1 MSVQGYRNSERL
13 PVCVRVYVCM
23 SATFVARLV
32 AIKDEDGDTCL
43 VVFGWNARKRC
54 LPLWHRFFSILV
66 TRSSTLIHEFVA
78 WKYDL
83 VSRLVS
89 VERITGIFV
98 AMFCWFASMSW
109 RPCGR
114 SFVRKWFF
122 TSFPTCIYVF
132 SGIIMNTIEDNCY
145 VIFSL
150 SLFLRFQ
157 LMLQR
162 YKDRNGRWRNIWR
175 NERRGE
181 KTIKFR
187 G

>member
-1 MSVQGYRNSERL
+1 MARRPCRYKAIEIASGCLCVY
-13 PVCVRVYVCM
+13 VCVCM

-66 TRSSTLIHEFVA
+66 TRSSTLIHEFVG

-89 VERITGIFV
+89 VKRITGIFV

-114 SFVRKWFF
+114 SFVREWFF

-150 SLFLRFQ
+150 SLFLRFHSWCCND
-157 LMLQR
+157 M
-162 YKDRNGRWRNIWR
+162 KIGMVG
-175 NERRGE
+175 EGTFEGMRGE
-181 KTIKFR
+181 GR
-187 G
+187 RR

>member
-1 MSVQGYRNSERL
+1 MSSGFRMKREKK
-13 PVCVRVYVCM
+13 M
-23 SATFVARLV
+23 SAIVTSLLFHPRYTKFDLDSR
-32 AIKDEDGDTCL
+32 IRRMKT
-43 VVFGWNARKRC
+43 
-54 LPLWHRFFSILV
+54 RF
-66 TRSSTLIHEFVA
+66 
-78 WKYDL
+78 
-83 VSRLVS
+83 S
-89 VERITGIFV
+89 VKASVGERITGIFV

-114 SFVRKWFF
+114 SFVREWFF

>member
-1 MSVQGYRNSERL
+1 MSSGFRMKREKK
-13 PVCVRVYVCM
+13 M
-23 SATFVARLV
+23 SAIVTSLLFHPRYTKFDLDSR
-32 AIKDEDGDTCL
+32 IRRMKI
-43 VVFGWNARKRC
+43 
-54 LPLWHRFFSILV
+54 RFSVKASVGRTYHGNFCGHVL
-66 TRSSTLIHEFVA
+66 LI
-78 WKYDL
+78 
-83 VSRLVS
+83 
-89 VERITGIFV
+89 
-98 AMFCWFASMSW
+98 SMSW

-114 SFVRKWFF
+114 SFVREWFF
-122 TSFPTCIYVF
+122 ISFPTCIYVF

-162 YKDRNGRWRNIWR
+162 YEDRNGWWRNIWR